1 MKIFGKEP
9 AFWIGLIV
17 TLIVGVVQTLSGN
30 GLISDIV
37 AGKVIDLVNAFSQV
51 ALLMAPVIA
60 ALIIRGGVTPT
71 SQPSLEQ
78 GTKLTVIT
86 PGDNPNFQTTVG

>member
-1 MKIFGKEP
+1 
-9 AFWIGLIV
+9 
-17 TLIVGVVQTLSGN
+17 
-30 GLISDIV
+30 
-37 AGKVIDLVNAFSQV
+37 
-51 ALLMAPVIA
+51 MAPVIA